1 MGQSVKSGG
10 RMADVGQGSV
20 DWKRIFAQ
28 SGKAGIKHYFVE
40 NDEPKSAFDDIKIS
54 YDYLHALRF

>member
-1 MGQSVKSGG
+1 M
-10 RMADVGQGSV
+10 RDVGEGDI

-40 NDEPKSAFDDIKIS
+40 NDEQKSGFEGIRTS
-54 YDYLHALRF
+54 YEYLEKLRF